1 MLIDAKKPLIAHN
14 PQYDIGFIF
23 EKFVAP
29 MPENFVEFCYEWRKR
44 FPTLYDTKSVYFELT
59 KDVRNNR
66 SCLEDLYRKV
76 NDDKLY
82 NNNLTIKLDSEGHED
97 FGQYEDGNL
106 KMHDAA
112 FDAYMTGY
120 VFAGLTKRIEI
131 EQLLQSVPATKEEE
145 KKQSVGGKRN
155 QKKNAKDEMKVK
167 VAGGVESSQ
176 AAAIPN
182 A

>member
-1 MLIDAKKPLIAHN
+1 MRTREQIEAELSEQQQEQVQEMYNAEIGFARVIQMLIDAKKPLIAHN

-66 SCLEDLYRKV
+66 SCLEDLFRKV

-82 NNNLTIKLDSEGHED
+82 NNNLTIRLDSEGHED

-131 EQLLQSVPATKEEE
+131 E
-145 KKQSVGGKRN
+145 
-155 QKKNAKDEMKVK
+155 
-167 VAGGVESSQ
+167 
-176 AAAIPN
+176 
-182 A
+182 